1 MRWAECR
8 AIYNLVM
15 NSPTLT
21 IDVVSDVVCPW
32 CYIGK
37 RKLEAA
43 LALPEAADLPNVV
56 IRWHPFQL
64 NPDMPA
70 EGIGRKQYLEDK
82 FGGPQGAAEVYDRV
96 RTAGKAAGLELNIDG
111 ITRQPNTLAAHA
123 LIAFAQLGDADG
135 NDIKERLLKA
145 YFVENRFIGSPQV
158 LADIADE
165 AGLNGAQALAFVTD
179 PDQLAAVAQADA
191 KVRSMGIS
199 GVPFFI
205 FNQTV
210 GVSGAQDP
218 VTLLGAMRQA
228 ANQPAKLG

>member
-1 MRWAECR
+1 
-8 AIYNLVM
+8 M

-64 NPDMPA
+64 NPELPAQGMP
-70 EGIGRKQYLEDK
+70 RQQYLEDK
-82 FGGPQGAAEVYDRV
+82 FGGPARAAEIYERV
-96 RTAGKAAGLELNIDG
+96 RAAGKAVGLTLNIDG

-123 LIAFAQLGDADG
+123 LLAFAQSGDADG
-135 NDIKERLLKA
+135 SDMQERLFKA
-145 YFVENRFIGSPQV
+145 YFVENRFIGDANV
-158 LADIADE
+158 LAEIAEE
-165 AGLNGAQALAFVTD
+165 AGLNGDDARAFVSD
-179 PDQLAAVAQADA
+179 PEHLDVVAQADA
-191 KVRSMGIS
+191 HVRHLGIS

-205 FNQTV
+205 FNQKV
-210 GVSGAQDP
+210 SVSGAQDP
-218 VTLLGAMRQA
+218 ATLLAAMQEA
-228 ANQPAKLG
+228 IS